1 MLKKIIGILANM
13 FLGFLTCPCLII
25 FITDIQGTTK
35 GTAYTIPEVERD
47 IYAMF
52 GWLVLGIWLIIL
64 ICAEIAILKFL
75 FKRNLYMLCIGI
87 FTLFLSAFIVFFLGV
102 WN

>member
-13 FLGFLTCPCLII
+13 FLGFLTCPCLQI
-25 FITDIQGTTK
+25 FITDIQGTAK

-47 IYAMF
+47 IYVMF
-52 GWLVLGIWLIIL
+52 GWMVLGIWLIIL
-64 ICAEIAILKFL
+64 ICSEIAILKFL
-75 FKRNLYMLCIGI
+75 FKRNLHMLCVGI
-87 FTLFLSAFIVFFLGV
+87 FTLLLSTIITLFLGI